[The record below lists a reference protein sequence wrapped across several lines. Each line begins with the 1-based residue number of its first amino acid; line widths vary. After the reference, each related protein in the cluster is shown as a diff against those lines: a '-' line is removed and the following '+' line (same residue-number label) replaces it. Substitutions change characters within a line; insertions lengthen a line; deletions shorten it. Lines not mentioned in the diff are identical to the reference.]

1 MTDVFGNIT
10 RSTIRD
16 AEFPNISRSFG
27 LLALRYLLMCYSH
40 AVLVFIMTYIYND
53 LQLAVLGHSGYL
65 DGSSRW
71 ISHTPSS
78 IKSAGTLI

>member
-1 MTDVFGNIT
+1 
-10 RSTIRD
+10 
-16 AEFPNISRSFG
+16 
-27 LLALRYLLMCYSH
+27 MCYSH

-65 DGSSRW
+65 DGSSTRDGRW

-78 IKSAGTLI
+78 IKSAGILI